1 MLIYCKMNRE
11 YPILPSKP
19 PPASRPLP
27 GKVRVPALSSVAAE
41 MRVSRS
47 KSNRKM
53 RKSLAPDIY
62 DEDVPPLMNAE
73 QLERHES
80 AIKDYMASKK
90 KDKKNE
96 KDAARLVL
104 FQDYYK
110 NKKMEVRDTST
121 VQEQDKTRRVEMG
134 AK

>member
-47 KSNRKM
+47 KGNRKM

-62 DEDVPPLMNAE
+62 NEDVPPLMNAE
-73 QLERHES
+73 ELERHES
-80 AIKDYMASKK
+80 AIRDYMASNK
-90 KDKKNE
+90 KDIKKA
-96 KDAARLVL
+96 KDDCRKVI
-104 FQDYYK
+104 FENYYK
-110 NKKMEVRDTST
+110 NKKMVVRDTST
-121 VQEQDKTRRVEMG
+121 VQEQDKSMRVEMG